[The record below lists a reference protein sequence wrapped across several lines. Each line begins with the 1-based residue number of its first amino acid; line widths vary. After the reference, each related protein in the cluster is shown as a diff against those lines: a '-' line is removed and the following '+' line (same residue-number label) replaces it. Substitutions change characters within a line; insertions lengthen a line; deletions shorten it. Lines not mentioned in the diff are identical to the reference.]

1 MDILYEL
8 YIDVFKS
15 SKEYLQSFFYT
26 DDELVL
32 LEIRCR
38 SELFYLI
45 ESILEAF
52 ELANL
57 RAELVIILFGLV
69 ALLNKLLLHTKL
81 FVVHPLGLENELSEV
96 WHFFESLDLIDV
108 LQRGNRTFEE
118 RYSSHRLPL
127 ACLCHAEIDEVSSAH
142 ATRSKLIQLF
152 VDVAVEPVL
161 TWHTLNLLIFW
172 IFLRHGCLLSWTFFW
187 AIV

>member
-1 MDILYEL
+1 MDEL
-8 YIDVFKS
+8 DIYVFQS
-15 SKEYLQSFFYT
+15 SKQCLQSFFDY
-26 DDELVL
+26 DDKLVFL
-32 LEIRCR
+32 KIRCR

-81 FVVHPLGLENELSEV
+81 LVVHPLGLENELSEV

-108 LQRGNRTFEE
+108 MQRGNSTFEE
-118 RYSSHRLPL
+118 RNSSHRLPL
-127 ACLCHAEIDEVSSAH
+127 ARLCHTKIDEVFTAH
-142 ATRSKLIQLF
+142 AT
-152 VDVAVEPVL
+152 
-161 TWHTLNLLIFW
+161 
-172 IFLRHGCLLSWTFFW
+172 
-187 AIV
+187 